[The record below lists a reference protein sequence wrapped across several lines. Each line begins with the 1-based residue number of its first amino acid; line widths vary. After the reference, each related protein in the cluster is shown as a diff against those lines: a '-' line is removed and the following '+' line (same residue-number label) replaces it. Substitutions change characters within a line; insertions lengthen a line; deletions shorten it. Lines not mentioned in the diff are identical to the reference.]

1 MVKDYLSEQYADQIE
16 IPLRHVVIGRK
27 ERFVRRY
34 GITIALACAFTLYSI
49 CLSAYVN
56 HRAEKRLTAQ
66 YDAEYAQK
74 MDDWI
79 EEQRTERSRQY
90 FLSGDASREAA
101 INKATGA
108 VAAVISKLETDQQKL
123 TEACCMLAR
132 VMNPAYPN
140 SFEEVAAQ
148 AKQWMFYDGSDNTY
162 TQHDWDLA
170 ESIVRPYMESGI
182 IPNGLTADMVYGAW
196 STNDFVLRDS
206 YENTAHMH
214 TYRFMQ

>member
-1 MVKDYLSEQYADQIE
+1 MEKDYLAAQYPTPE
-16 IPLRHVVIGRK
+16 MPFRHVVTERK

-34 GITIALACAFTLYSI
+34 GITIVLACIFTLYSI
-49 CLSAYVN
+49 LLSAYVN

-101 INKATGA
+101 INRATGA

-140 SFEEVAAQ
+140 SFEEVAEQ
-148 AKQWMFYDGSDNTY
+148 EQQWMFYDGRDKTY

-206 YENTAHMH
+206 YENKAHMH

>member
-1 MVKDYLSEQYADQIE
+1 MEKDYLAAQYANPVE
-16 IPLRHVVIGRK
+16 MPFVHRATARK
-27 ERFVRRY
+27 ERFVKRY
-34 GITIALACAFTLYSI
+34 GITIVLACAFTLYSV

-79 EEQRTERSRQY
+79 EEQRTEQSRQY

-101 INKATGA
+101 INQATDA
-108 VAAVISKLETDQQKL
+108 VAGAISKLTTDPQKL

-132 VMNPAYPN
+132 VMNTAFPN
-140 SFEEVAAQ
+140 SFEAVVAEPQ
-148 AKQWMFYDGSDNTY
+148 QWMFYDGTDKTFS
-162 TQHDWDLA
+162 QHDRELA
-170 ESIVRPYMESGI
+170 DSIVRPYMESGI
-182 IPNGLTADMVYGAW
+182 IPNGLTSDMVYGAW

-206 YENTAHMH
+206 YYNTAHMH

>member
-1 MVKDYLSEQYADQIE
+1 MAKDYLAAQYPPPEMPFSHRVTA
-16 IPLRHVVIGRK
+16 RK
-27 ERFVRRY
+27 ERFIKRY
-34 GITIALACAFTLYSI
+34 GITLIVACAFTIYSVV
-49 CLSAYVN
+49 LSAWVN

-66 YDAEYAQK
+66 YEDYYQQMIDAWIDEQK
-74 MDDWI
+74 M
-79 EEQRTERSRQY
+79 EQSRQY

-140 SFEEVAAQ
+140 SFEEVAEQ
-148 AKQWMFYDGSDNTY
+148 EKQWMLYDGRDKTY

-182 IPNGLTADMVYGAW
+182 IPNGLTADMVYGEW
-196 STNDFVLRDS
+196 SVNDFVLRDIW
-206 YENTAHMH
+206 ETNGKAH
-214 TYRFMQ
+214 YWRWS

>member
-1 MVKDYLSEQYADQIE
+1 MAKDYLRVQTPEPE
-16 IPLRHVVIGRK
+16 MPFRHVVTERK

-34 GITIALACAFTLYSI
+34 GITIVLACIFTLYSI
-49 CLSAYVN
+49 LLSAYVN

-79 EEQRTERSRQY
+79 EEQRIEQSRQY
-90 FLSGDASREAA
+90 FLSGEASREAA
-101 INKATGA
+101 INRATGA

-140 SFEEVAAQ
+140 SFEEVAEQ
-148 AKQWMFYDGSDNTY
+148 EQQWMLYDGRDKTY

-206 YENTAHMH
+206 YENKAHMH
-214 TYRFMQ
+214 TYRYN

>member
-1 MVKDYLSEQYADQIE
+1 MAKDYLAAQYPTPEMPFVHRVTA
-16 IPLRHVVIGRK
+16 RK
-27 ERFVRRY
+27 ERFIKRY
-34 GITIALACAFTLYSI
+34 GITLVLACAFTIYSI
-49 CLSAYVN
+49 GLSAWVN

-66 YDAEYAQK
+66 YDAEYQQR
-74 MDDWI
+74 MDDWVD
-79 EEQRTERSRQY
+79 EQKMEQSRQY

-140 SFEEVAAQ
+140 SFEEVAEQAQ
-148 AKQWMFYDGSDNTY
+148 QWMLYDGSDKTY

-182 IPNGLTADMVYGAW
+182 IPNGLTADMVYGSW
-196 STNDFVLRDS
+196 STNDYVLRDS
-206 YENTAHMH
+206 YYNTAHMH

>member
-1 MVKDYLSEQYADQIE
+1 MGKDYLAAQYPTPE
-16 IPLRHVVIGRK
+16 MPFRHVVTERK

-34 GITIALACAFTLYSI
+34 GITIVLACIFTLYSI
-49 CLSAYVN
+49 LLSAYVN

-79 EEQRTERSRQY
+79 EEQRMEQSRQY

-101 INKATGA
+101 INRATGA

-140 SFEEVAAQ
+140 TFEEVAEQ
-148 AKQWMFYDGSDNTY
+148 AKQWMFYDGRDKTY

-206 YENTAHMH
+206 YENKAHMH
-214 TYRFMQ
+214 TYRYN

>member
-1 MVKDYLSEQYADQIE
+1 MEKDYLAAQYPTPEMPFVHRVTA
-16 IPLRHVVIGRK
+16 RK
-27 ERFVRRY
+27 ERFIKRY
-34 GITIALACAFTLYSI
+34 GITLIVACAFTIYSVVM
-49 CLSAYVN
+49 SAWVN
-56 HRAEKRLTAQ
+56 HMAEKRLTAQ
-66 YDAEYAQK
+66 YEEHYQQMMDAWIDEQK
-74 MDDWI
+74 M
-79 EEQRTERSRQY
+79 EQSRQY

-148 AKQWMFYDGSDNTY
+148 AKHWMFYDGSDNTY

>member
-16 IPLRHVVIGRK
+16 IPFSHRVTDRQ
-27 ERFVRRY
+27 ERFVKRY
-34 GITIALACAFTLYSI
+34 GIALCLACAFTLYSI
-49 CLSAYVN
+49 LLTSFVKA
-56 HRAEKRLTAQ
+56 RTEKNLTAE
-66 YDAEYAQK
+66 YDAQYAQK
-74 MDDWI
+74 MDAWI
-79 EEQRTERSRQY
+79 EEQRMEQSRQY

-140 SFEEVAAQ
+140 SFEEVAEQ
-148 AKQWMFYDGSDNTY
+148 EKQWMFYDGRDKTY

-170 ESIVRPYMESGI
+170 ESIVRPFMESGI

-196 STNDFVLRDS
+196 SINDFVLRDS
-206 YENTAHMH
+206 YQNTAHMA
-214 TYRFMQ
+214 TYRYQ